1 MPSLPANIGID
12 VDYSRLKRAELQ
24 FSDDTV
30 LKYIPLGYLGRLF
43 SHLQGDDLKIVPS
56 GALRKNNVVDS
67 VLLARNFIVR
77 FESEEA
83 FDANF
88 EAKLEAIKSLP
99 GISGKVSYEK
109 ESSTTI
115 VAHVESDQQYLVAL
129 HARDWDDCDLN

>member
-1 MPSLPANIGID
+1 M
-12 VDYSRLKRAELQ
+12 
-24 FSDDTV
+24 
-30 LKYIPLGYLGRLF
+30 
-43 SHLQGDDLKIVPS
+43 
-56 GALRKNNVVDS
+56 DS

-88 EAKLEAIKSLP
+88 EAKLEAIKSVP
-99 GISGKVSYEK
+99 GISGKVFYEK